1 MEKHILI
8 TIGRQFG
15 SGGKPVGDALSR
27 KLGIPVYDNELITEA
42 AKQSGYS
49 PELFIRSDE
58 KKRSFFLANL
68 FGLSSDVRNMIGDAE
83 LFRIQSE
90 TIRNLASKGS
100 AIFVG
105 RASDYVLRDMKC
117 LNVFITA
124 SMESRIK
131 FVCERDGVALEDAP
145 GIIERRDRNRSKY
158 YDFFTQKHW
167 GLASNYDIC
176 INSPPL
182 ERKRPRTLS
191 LSSGKCAA
199 LFSE

>member
-8 TIGRQFG
+8 TVGRQFG
-15 SGGKPVGDALSR
+15 SGGKPVGDALSE

-176 INSPPL
+176 INRS
-182 ERKRPRTLS
+182 TLGTEKTAD
-191 LSSGKCAA
+191 LIIEFGKMRG
-199 LFSE
+199 LI

>member
-1 MEKHILI
+1 M
-8 TIGRQFG
+8 
-15 SGGKPVGDALSR
+15 GDALSQ

-68 FGLSSDVRNMIGDAE
+68 FGLNSDVRNMIGDAE

-145 GIIERRDRNRSKY
+145 GIIERRDRNRAQY

-176 INSPPL
+176 INRS
-182 ERKRPRTLS
+182 TLGTEKTAD
-191 LSSGKCAA
+191 LIIEFGKMRG
-199 LFSE
+199 LI

>member
-15 SGGKPVGDALSR
+15 SGGKPVGDALSQ

-49 PELFIRSDE
+49 PDLFKRSDE

-68 FGLSSDVRNMIGDAE
+68 FGGNSDYRNMIGDAE
-83 LFRIQSE
+83 LVRIQSE

-124 SMESRIK
+124 TMESRIK

-145 GIIERRDRNRSKY
+145 GIIERRDRIRAQY

-176 INSPPL
+176 INRS
-182 ERKRPRTLS
+182 TLGTEKTAD
-191 LSSGKCAA
+191 LIIEYGKIRG
-199 LFSE
+199 LI